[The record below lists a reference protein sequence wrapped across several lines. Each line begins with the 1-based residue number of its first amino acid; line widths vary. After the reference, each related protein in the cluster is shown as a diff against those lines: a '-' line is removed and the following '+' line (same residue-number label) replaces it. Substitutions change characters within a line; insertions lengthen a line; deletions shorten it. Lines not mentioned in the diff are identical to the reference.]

1 MKVFMSWSGS
11 RSKAVAELL
20 AWWAKCV
27 LQASRPWI
35 STADVDRG
43 SLWFSEITNNLSDT
57 LVGIVCLTDENKER
71 PWVLFEAGALAK
83 GLSNSR
89 VCTFLIDLEPKDI
102 KDPLA
107 QFNHTMPT
115 PEDMKKLARTLN
127 SALASGALEASVLS
141 DVCDVYWPKFKE
153 RFDKAL
159 LENPPVEPK
168 IERSDGDVLS
178 EILDSVRGMTQ
189 RIRQLEVAPENL
201 APWLSWEGVLNDEV
215 SMLTDQA
222 IAVLRAAHP
231 HGAPEDVVENLA
243 KKFGLNTT
251 NVRKLINGDNGKG
264 ISPAREAINAALAA
278 ARAASRVDS
287 GKN

>member
-1 MKVFMSWSGS
+1 MKVFMSWSGNRS
-11 RSKAVAELL
+11 RAIAELL

-43 SLWFSEITNNLSDT
+43 SLWFSEINNNLSDT

-115 PEDMKKLARTLN
+115 SEDMKKLARTLN
-127 SALASGALEASVLS
+127 SALGASALDNNVLS
-141 DVCDVYWPKFKE
+141 DVCEVYWPKFKE

-159 LENPPVEPK
+159 LENPLVAPK
-168 IERSDGDVLS
+168 VERSDGDVLG
-178 EILDSVRGMTQ
+178 EILESVRGMNQ
-189 RIRQLEVAPENL
+189 RIRQLEVARDQSPSWSEWEN
-201 APWLSWEGVLNDEV
+201 SVGEISTV
-215 SMLTDQA
+215 SPQA
-222 IAVLRAAHP
+222 VAVLRTAYP
-231 HGAPEDVVENLA
+231 RGAPEEVVEQIA
-243 KKFGLNTT
+243 KNFGWSPAG
-251 NVRKLINGDNGKG
+251 VRKLMSGDNGKRP
-264 ISPAREAINAALAA
+264 SQ
-278 ARAASRVDS
+278 ARAAIDAALQAARSVREDG